1 MSLKQKAIKG
11 VIWSAIESW
20 GNRIIS
26 VSIFFLLARLLDP
39 ESFGLVALAGV
50 FIDFVQIFIDQG
62 FSQAII
68 QRENL
73 ESEHLNCAFC
83 INIGIGILLTVLTL
97 RFADVVANGFSQ
109 PDLTPIIRW
118 LSLGFLLSSLS
129 KVQEAILQRQLDF
142 KALAS
147 RSLFASV
154 ISGLVGVTMALMGW
168 GVWSLVT
175 KILVFGIIKTVLVW
189 WVSDWRPTFKVSFA
203 HFKDIFS
210 FGINILGWR
219 IFNFSTRRSDD
230 FLVGYFLGTTAL
242 GYYNVAYR
250 LLLMITEL
258 LIGVSQKV
266 AIPAFARLQTEPERL
281 RNAFYKVTQLTS
293 FISFPIFLG
302 IAALAPQL
310 IRLFLGE
317 EWNQSIPIMQIL
329 AFVGILHAVSN
340 FNDSV
345 VFAVGKPS
353 WNLKFKILSAVI
365 IFTGFFVGV
374 RWGIVAVS
382 SAYVVSNYLLYPI
395 SIVMVHKLIKLD
407 FIKYIGQ
414 FKASFFGSIFMVL
427 SIVGIQY
434 IIGDSINLLVS
445 MTVSIIVAL
454 FIYLYS
460 IYLIQP
466 SLIPN
471 FRKLVHK
478 D

>member
-1 MSLKQKAIKG
+1 MSLKQKAVKG
-11 VIWSAIESW
+11 LIWSAIESW
-20 GNRIIS
+20 CGRIIS

-39 ESFGLVALAGV
+39 ESFGLVALASI
-50 FIDFVQIFIDQG
+50 FINFVQIFIDQG

-73 ESEHLNCAFC
+73 EPEHLNSAFW
-83 INIGIGILLTVLTL
+83 INIGIGLLLTILTL
-97 RFADVVANGFSQ
+97 TSADLIANAFSQ
-109 PDLTPIIRW
+109 PALTPIIRW
-118 LSLGFLLSSLS
+118 LSLGFPLSSLS
-129 KVQEAILQRQLDF
+129 KVQEAILQRQLNF

-147 RSLFASV
+147 RSLFSSIV
-154 ISGLVGVTMALMGW
+154 SGLVGVAMAFTGW

-175 KILVFGIIKTVLVW
+175 KLLIFGFIQTILVW
-189 WVSDWRPTFKVSFA
+189 WVSDWRPTFKVSLT

-230 FLVGYFLGTTAL
+230 FLIGYFLGTTAL

-310 IRLFLGE
+310 ITLFLGE
-317 EWNQSIPIMQIL
+317 EWTQSIPIMQIL
-329 AFVGILHAVSN
+329 TFVGILHAVSN
-340 FNDSV
+340 FNDSII
-345 VFAVGKPS
+345 FAVGKPS
-353 WNLKFKILSAVI
+353 WNLKFKILSAVV

-374 RWGIVAVS
+374 RWGLVAVS
-382 SAYVVSNYLLYPI
+382 TAYVVSSYLLYPI
-395 SIVMVHKLIKLD
+395 SILMVHKLIELD
-407 FIKYIGQ
+407 FKKYIGQ
-414 FKASFFGSIFMVL
+414 FKASFVGSVLMVL
-427 SIVGIQY
+427 SILVFQY
-434 IIGDSINLLVS
+434 TIGNSVDTLVS
-445 MTVSIIVAL
+445 FILSSVIAL
-454 FIYLYS
+454 FVYFLS
-460 IYLIQP
+460 VYLIQP
-466 SLIPN
+466 SLITK
-471 FRKLVHK
+471 FRKFGK
-478 D
+478 QI